1 MLDEIQTGMGRTGKM
16 FAFEHHG
23 LQPDI
28 VTVAKGLGGGLPIS
42 AVLARGDVA
51 GAFAVGDHG
60 STLSGNQLAC
70 AAATVV
76 VDKLKN
82 GLIDEV
88 AEKGEYLAGKLAYFR
103 KYKFVKDVKGLGLL
117 QSVELG
123 DGLNGNYIAAQLM
136 QAGILVN
143 VTKYNVIRLLPPYTI
158 EKSEIDDFC
167 AKLDE
172 IFAKTNI

>member
-1 MLDEIQTGMGRTGKM
+1 MGRTGKM

-60 STLSGNQLAC
+60 STL
-70 AAATVV
+70 
-76 VDKLKN
+76 
-82 GLIDEV
+82 IDEV

-123 DGLNGNYIAAQLM
+123 DRLNGNYIAAQLM